1 MERMKI
7 GLEMNLMTIQFLF
20 QGKMDKRGARR
31 DGYEMT
37 KKYHTASSS
46 GLKGALDTQSN
57 MRRKEYLSATRFYG
71 QDAIEEERDDD
82 NDNYDDYD
90 DDDDENDYED
100 DSEGEDDEAETDLND
115 HDGIEQQVKRK
126 GRGPTKM
133 ESLWKEHDPENKIYL
148 KLNRFGQPCGLK
160 TCKLTNFIG
169 TLVKG
174 KEIPLAARNWSKVHE
189 SAKEKLWQTV
199 QRWVLRSASK
209 KWKDFKVVLKKNYF
223 KPNLSIQQNINN
235 GCARRI
241 PHPQWAWLV
250 KHWMSAEA
258 KVKSE
263 KNKAVRAMQ
272 LNGTHTTGSRS
283 FAVALD
289 QLELQEGQQVG
300 RAKLYVVSHTKKNGE
315 PVDKYSG
322 DKIEEI
328 KSKFEAEP
336 ALCNEEVHDGDVFS
350 GLFPKERSGTWRGL
364 GLLVGGSNSKN
375 LAEIKAELQEARNEK
390 IKLWSVVET
399 LMKNQSELQQQHN
412 ALQQKHNELN
422 DMWLASQ
429 GHKPASSCPK
439 EKQSKDL
446 IKDTEGVDNRE
457 IKISEVHAK
466 LPSETNNLEKVA
478 SLSSRN
484 SKRSEVLN
492 EPGQEAVS
500 PCLAPK
506 KRKIAQHK
514 EKTPPQSQKTKLNS
528 LDHNLHKKSRK
539 FKTPLQ
545 KDGDKG
551 DLKRG
556 MEVGLISPQSD
567 SMVAL
572 ATIQS
577 PN

>member
-1 MERMKI
+1 MWSSSHPSVALLSEYED
-7 GLEMNLMTIQFLF
+7 LDASADEMDKMLIEGF
-20 QGKMDKRGARR
+20 GKMDKRGARR

-71 QDAIEEERDDD
+71 Q
-82 NDNYDDYD
+82 
-90 DDDDENDYED
+90 
-100 DSEGEDDEAETDLND
+100 
-115 HDGIEQQVKRK
+115 
-126 GRGPTKM
+126 
-133 ESLWKEHDPENKIYL
+133 
-148 KLNRFGQPCGLK
+148 

-199 QRWVLRSASK
+199 Q
-209 KWKDFKVVLKKNYF
+209 
-223 KPNLSIQQNINN
+223 
-235 GCARRI
+235 
-241 PHPQWAWLV
+241 
-250 KHWMSAEA
+250 
-258 KVKSE
+258 VKSE

-446 IKDTEGVDNRE
+446 IKVEHMREMNVYPLVYSSTLSINRCYLIRPTFFYGAPSPPPHVFDPLLDGTFWTALNATNDALDRPYLTEALLAALG
-457 IKISEVHAK
+457 KISF
-466 LPSETNNLEKVA
+466 LPRLSPRSSIGEANPA
-478 SLSSRN
+478 S
-484 SKRSEVLN
+484 RSTSACVGGS
-492 EPGQEAVS
+492 GQYVVKQLLLLLHSAV
-500 PCLAPK
+500 
-506 KRKIAQHK
+506 
-514 EKTPPQSQKTKLNS
+514 
-528 LDHNLHKKSRK
+528 
-539 FKTPLQ
+539 
-545 KDGDKG
+545 
-551 DLKRG
+551 
-556 MEVGLISPQSD
+556 V
-567 SMVAL
+567 
-572 ATIQS
+572 
-577 PN
+577 